1 MKWVYQSLSAENSFS
16 LLLETRSIR
25 PNQTFNVREA
35 EQEVDAGA
43 EQEVEWSD
51 AGGGGGC
58 DLDGGGGSLSY
69 QLDVPAFPFTS
80 ALSTAGLC
88 CLSHE
93 THALS
98 NTFWCLVPVHGS

>member
-1 MKWVYQSLSAENSFS
+1 MKWVYQSLPAENSFS
-16 LLLETRSIR
+16 LPLETTSIR

-43 EQEVEWSD
+43 EQEVERS
-51 AGGGGGC
+51 GGGGGC

-69 QLDVPAFPFTS
+69 QLDVPALPFTS